1 MTSPFGESMTAQTT
15 TALLIEDDVRLARL
29 TADYLQQHDVSVTHM
44 ADGQTGLDEA
54 RKLRYDVI
62 LLDLMLPKLSGVE
75 VCRALRAESDVPIIM
90 LTARGEEADR
100 VLGLELGADDYL
112 AKPFSP
118 RELLARIHAILRRTR
133 GRAGPPTR
141 TVRAGGLLV
150 DPTRRVATYRD
161 KELPL
166 TAYEFTLLR
175 VLAERAGRVLSRE
188 QMMELAKGTA
198 EEAFDRSIDVHI
210 SRLRQ
215 KLAAVDDGDKLIK
228 TVRGAG
234 YVLAAGDE

>member
-1 MTSPFGESMTAQTT
+1 MTAQTT
-15 TALLIEDDVRLARL
+15 TALLVEDDARLARL
-29 TADYLQQHDVSVTHM
+29 TTDYLQAHDVSVTLVT
-44 ADGQTGLDEA
+44 DGQAALEEA

-62 LLDLMLPKLSGVE
+62 LLDVMLPRLSGIE
-75 VCRALRAESDVPIIM
+75 VCRALRAESDVPIVM

-100 VLGLELGADDYL
+100 VLGLEIGADDYL

-118 RELLARIHAILRRTR
+118 RELLARIHAIMRRTR

-141 TVRAGGLLV
+141 TVRVGGLMV
-150 DPTRRVATYRD
+150 DPTRRVATYHD
-161 KELPL
+161 IELEL

-215 KLAAVDDGDKLIK
+215 KLATVAGGDKLIK

-234 YVLAAGDE
+234 YVLAAGEE

>member
-1 MTSPFGESMTAQTT
+1 MTAQTT
-15 TALLIEDDVRLARL
+15 TALLVEDDARLARL
-29 TADYLQQHDVSVTHM
+29 TADYLQAHDVSVTLVG
-44 ADGQTGLDEA
+44 DGHAALEEA

-62 LLDLMLPKLSGVE
+62 LLDVMLPRLSGIE
-75 VCRALRAESDVPIIM
+75 VCRALRAESDVPIVM

-100 VLGLELGADDYL
+100 VLGLEIGADDYL

-118 RELLARIHAILRRTR
+118 RELLARIHAIMRRTR

-141 TVRAGGLLV
+141 TVRAGGLTV
-150 DPTRRVATYRD
+150 DPTRRIATYND
-161 KELPL
+161 IELPL

-215 KLAAVDDGDKLIK
+215 KLATVTGGDKLIK

-234 YVLAAGDE
+234 YVLAAGEE